1 MYMYYYQPA
10 YIRNFAYMQYDT
22 VLVWVFKL
30 KYKKDMFAT
39 RHYPIGFN

>member
-1 MYMYYYQPA
+1 MYYYQAA
-10 YIRNFAYMQYDT
+10 YIRNYEHMQYDT